1 MTRSETKRTT
11 EMPHYQDG
19 TVLHVGGAALRVQEE
34 NGDTMGFEKVG

>member
-1 MTRSETKRTT
+1 
-11 EMPHYQDG
+11 MPHYQDG